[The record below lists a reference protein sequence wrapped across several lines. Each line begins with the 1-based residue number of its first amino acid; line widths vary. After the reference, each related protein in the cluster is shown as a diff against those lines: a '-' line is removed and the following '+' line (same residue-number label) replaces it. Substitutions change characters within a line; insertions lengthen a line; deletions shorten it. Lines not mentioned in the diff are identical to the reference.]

1 MNRKRL
7 ASKTRAFIKEYNELQ
22 RNKMAVQPQWKID
35 SLRRDFLKLKYTSE
49 ETWKISKK
57 VAWLIE
63 NDQNPFIVQAKEL
76 LKNIEA
82 NNIAESQRLIHAM
95 TNGKFLDAIGIP
107 CYLNNSESLMLI
119 EQYVNDLTKK

>member
-63 NDQNPFIVQAKEL
+63 NDQNPFIV
-76 LKNIEA
+76 
-82 NNIAESQRLIHAM
+82 
-95 TNGKFLDAIGIP
+95 
-107 CYLNNSESLMLI
+107 
-119 EQYVNDLTKK
+119 